1 MSKNDK
7 PADFNQIEYAKK
19 TTLKLKKKPPV
30 QVLLSLLRSKPS
42 EHKHLGPDF
51 VLTHMCWQFSVEHG
65 SVNGKHCKQYL
76 FPKKGT
82 TFDLHLKQP
91 SVHMHIQI
99 SSQAQFS
106 MFFKQYFQ

>member
-19 TTLKLKKKPPV
+19 NNIKIKKKPPV

-51 VLTHMCWQFSVEHG
+51 VLTHMC
-65 SVNGKHCKQYL
+65 
-76 FPKKGT
+76 
-82 TFDLHLKQP
+82 
-91 SVHMHIQI
+91 
-99 SSQAQFS
+99 
-106 MFFKQYFQ
+106 